1 MELFI
6 LSCFGLPSFIL
17 LIMLLTNI
25 RQINEY
31 QRGILFVMGKYKRV
45 VNSGWTFIIPIFQSM
60 KIVDVRTKTI
70 DLADQGGMTADNV
83 SVKIGAVVF
92 FKIVDASRAVLEVEN
107 YQWAISQL
115 AETTMRTAVGEV
127 ELNKLLSGRDEVANN
142 IEAIIESK
150 ATDWGLHIIGVELK
164 DIVLPDD
171 MKRTMAK
178 QAEAEREKL
187 SVITKAEG
195 ELIAAENL
203 SKAAEMMSKSPGALH
218 LRTLSTLNDLSSD
231 QSNTVIFA
239 IPIEVLRAF
248 EKVGSGSNL
257 SLDDMA
263 TKISGMIKGATNK

>member
-1 MELFI
+1 
-6 LSCFGLPSFIL
+6 
-17 LIMLLTNI
+17 MLLTNI